1 MQKIIRATERAKSQ
15 AQRKLTAEQA
25 QNRKIERKMRMIN
38 QQGINSEVRA
48 RIMAARTARRE
59 DWLMGPLAPR
69 RDVGNAKDTYG
80 TVDVR
85 QLRALKKAMDER
97 KDWCI
102 REGDRVVVIAPK
114 HRDRGKIGKVTS
126 VRAEADECTVEGLNL
141 VSRGVFL
148 HFVQNPTL
156 RCFNFGRICQ
166 MILKFRAELLIQSC
180 SRPTW

>member
-1 MQKIIRATERAKSQ
+1 MQKIIRATERAKTQ
-15 AQRKLTAEQA
+15 AQRKLSAEQA
-25 QNRKIERKMRMIN
+25 HNRAVQRKLRIMDAKM
-38 QQGINSEVRA
+38 INSEVRS

-85 QLRALKKAMDER
+85 QLRAPEKAKDER

-114 HRDRGKIGKVTS
+114 HRDRGKIGKVKS
-126 VRAEADECTVEGLNL
+126 VREEAEECTVEGFNMVCL
-141 VSRGVFL
+141 VYCVG
-148 HFVQNPTL
+148 QNITSETL
-156 RCFNFGRICQ
+156 RWPYMPNDIFPCRNVDTVI
-166 MILKFRAELLIQSC
+166 S
-180 SRPTW
+180 